1 MNSSEDLFHLQRF
14 VAAQEKI
21 YEQVLQELRDGHKR
35 THWMWFVFPQLDGLA
50 FSSTAKFYAI
60 GSLDEAKAYL
70 QHDVL
75 GRNLRECAQTVLI
88 IEGRSA
94 HDIFGSPD
102 DLKLKSCMTLFEFVD
117 GPESIFGRV
126 LDKLYAGER
135 DDKTLQLL
143 QKV

>member
-1 MNSSEDLFHLQRF
+1 MNISEDLFRLQRF
-14 VAAQEKI
+14 VAAQEQI
-21 YEQVLQELRDGHKR
+21 YEQVLQELRNGHKR
-35 THWMWFVFPQLDGLA
+35 SHWMWFIFPQLDGLG

-60 GSLDEAKAYL
+60 RSLDEAKAYL

-75 GRNLRECAQTVLI
+75 GSNLIECTRTVLA

-94 HDIFGSPD
+94 RDIFGSPD

-117 GPESIFGRV
+117 GPETVFEKV
-126 LDKLYAGER
+126 LNKFYGCER
-135 DDKTLQLL
+135 DEKTLDLI

>member
-1 MNSSEDLFHLQRF
+1 MNSSEDLFRLQRF

-21 YEQVLQELRDGHKR
+21 YEQVLHELRDGRKR

-60 GSLDEAKAYL
+60 SSLDEAKAYL

-75 GRNLRECAQTVLI
+75 GRNLHECAQTVLV
-88 IEGRSA
+88 IEGRSV

-117 GPESIFGRV
+117 GPESIFGKV

>member
-1 MNSSEDLFHLQRF
+1 MNSSEDLFRLQRF

-21 YEQVLQELRDGHKR
+21 YEQVLRELRDGRKR

-60 GSLDEAKAYL
+60 GSLDEAKAYM
-70 QHDVL
+70 QHDML
-75 GRNLRECAQTVLI
+75 GRNLRECTQTVLA

-117 GPESIFGRV
+117 GSKSVFGRV
-126 LDKLYAGER
+126 LEKFYAGER
-135 DDKTLQLL
+135 DNKTLQLL
-143 QKV
+143 QKD